1 MALNEKGHEVLD
13 QTPLTLPVKVQKQI
27 GIDRQHSY
35 TIQYD
40 TSEEF
45 ESAEEADDFVV
56 GEDYDDKAPWEES
69 PYEEDTRNMILE
81 AARREF
87 DSKYAPKKKTLAQNL
102 DSTEEALASRSAS
115 ESAQGKKTKTHSSKT
130 PGIKSSLSDESDD
143 E

>member
-1 MALNEKGHEVLD
+1 MAKLNEKGHEILD
-13 QTPLTLPVKVQKQI
+13 PTPIALPVKVQRSI

-69 PYEEDTRNMILE
+69 PYEEDTRNMIL
-81 AARREF
+81 ASARQEF
-87 DSKYAPKKKTLAQNL
+87 DSKYAPKSYKVTADQNGQGQP
-102 DSTEEALASRSAS
+102 S
-115 ESAQGKKTKTHSSKT
+115 ESAVGKKTKLVKT
-130 PGIKSSLSDESDD
+130 PGIKSSLPDENED